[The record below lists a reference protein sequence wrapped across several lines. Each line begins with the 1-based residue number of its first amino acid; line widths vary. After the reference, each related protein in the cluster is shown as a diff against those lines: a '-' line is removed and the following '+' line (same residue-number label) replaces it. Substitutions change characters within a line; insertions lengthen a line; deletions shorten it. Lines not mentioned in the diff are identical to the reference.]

1 MRWIHGTKKPD
12 DQRVADITSGRGDR
26 DQVGDAFLCTTTGGA
41 DPSMAAAWPAPAVRI
56 RTCFN
61 T

>member
-12 DQRVADITSGRGDR
+12 DQRVADITSGREDR
-26 DQVGDAFLCTTTGGA
+26 DQVSDAFLCTTGGA
-41 DPSMAAAWPAPAVRI
+41 DPMAGPAPAVRI